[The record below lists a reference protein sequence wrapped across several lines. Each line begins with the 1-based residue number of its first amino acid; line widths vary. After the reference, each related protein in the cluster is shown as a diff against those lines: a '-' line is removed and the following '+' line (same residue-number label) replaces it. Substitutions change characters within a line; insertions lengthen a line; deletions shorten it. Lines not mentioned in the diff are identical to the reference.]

1 MSNVAIVTGG
11 TRGIGEAIS
20 MMLKDSGFT
29 VAANFAGNQERADA
43 FTARTGI
50 ASYRWD
56 VSDFGACQA
65 GVAKVEADLGAVSVL
80 VNNAGITRDGTMHK
94 MNHDMWQA
102 VIDTN
107 LGSCFNMSRAV
118 IEGMRARKYGRIVN
132 IGSING
138 QAGQYGQVNYAAA
151 KSGIHGFT
159 KALAQEGAGH
169 GITVN
174 AIAPGYIDTDMVAAV
189 PANVLE
195 KIVARSPSAVW
206 VKPRKSRAA
215 CCSWSKTRPVSSP
228 GRRCRS
234 MGANTCINGPASTRG
249 VGPSARTTEGGQPM
263 LSDSEIAQYH
273 DRGYVFPDFKL
284 PAYTLAEIRA
294 AHDRLLA
301 RYPEFRDNCSDL
313 LGFDTGFLNYARNP
327 EILDM
332 VAQLIGPDIALWNM
346 SFFAKPAVNGKKT
359 PWHQDGA
366 YWPIRPLATC
376 TVWIAVD
383 DATPENGCM
392 RFIPGSHKSKTLAEH
407 AVNNDPDYT
416 LNQELDPA
424 TYDPAEAIDVTPKRQ
439 ISLHDVYLFHGSE
452 VNRSP
457 TRAAA

>member
-20 MMLKDSGFT
+20 VMLKDSGFT
-29 VAANFAGNQERADA
+29 VAANFVGNQERADA

-65 GVAKVEADLGAVSVL
+65 GVAQVEADLGAVSVL

-195 KIVARSPSAVW
+195 KIVARV
-206 VKPRKSRAA
+206 
-215 CCSWSKTRPVSSP
+215 PV
-228 GRRCRS
+228 GRL
-234 MGANTCINGPASTRG
+234 GKA
-249 VGPSARTTEGGQPM
+249 
-263 LSDSEIAQYH
+263 SEIA
-273 DRGYVFPDFKL
+273 RGVLFLVEDEAGFITGS
-284 PAYTLAEIRA
+284 TLSI
-294 AHDRLLA
+294 
-301 RYPEFRDNCSDL
+301 
-313 LGFDTGFLNYARNP
+313 
-327 EILDM
+327 
-332 VAQLIGPDIALWNM
+332 
-346 SFFAKPAVNGKKT
+346 NGGQ
-359 PWHQDGA
+359 HM
-366 YWPIRPLATC
+366 Y
-376 TVWIAVD
+376 
-383 DATPENGCM
+383 
-392 RFIPGSHKSKTLAEH
+392 
-407 AVNNDPDYT
+407 
-416 LNQELDPA
+416 
-424 TYDPAEAIDVTPKRQ
+424 
-439 ISLHDVYLFHGSE
+439 
-452 VNRSP
+452 
-457 TRAAA
+457 